1 MSAVHHDAFARIRM
15 EHEEVV
21 RLLTDEARNSRGE
34 PTHRKD
40 PSTGA
45 PLSTSELYETA
56 VATANE
62 AYALLLIAIAEGI
75 HAGLPRFAR
84 RTG

>member
-45 PLSTSELYETA
+45 TRDTQI
-56 VATANE
+56 N
-62 AYALLLIAIAEGI
+62 
-75 HAGLPRFAR
+75 
-84 RTG
+84 